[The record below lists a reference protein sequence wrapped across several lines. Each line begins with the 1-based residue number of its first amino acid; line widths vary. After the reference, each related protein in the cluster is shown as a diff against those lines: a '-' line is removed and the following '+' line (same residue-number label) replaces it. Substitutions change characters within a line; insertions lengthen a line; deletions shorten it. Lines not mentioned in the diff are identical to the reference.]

1 MKDWLREGKEG
12 SKGLVT
18 QNYPSKGRPPGNT
31 LIAKTRGGTGHR
43 SAVVLVVGLCLG
55 SGRFGR
61 RLACMAL
68 CRAGRIAVVVREH
81 SEQFGRDAVALVESA
96 SFPNGQVVADLG
108 ISRSSLQVWPREGPA
123 CLARP
128 VALACSHAIAPP
140 WAPPRPDAP
149 PGREK
154 STCARQRPMERQNGR
169 PQHRPAGGFRLV
181 SQRAVDS
188 PPGWGHRLAQSF
200 TCDRGSQS
208 RTAAFTAM
216 ITTHEP
222 GLFHGSRRRRRP
234 GRSHGN
240 PSFRPRLELIRAFLL
255 TGLDPIDSH
264 NIPLSPTNTAPSREP
279 W

>member
-1 MKDWLREGKEG
+1 
-12 SKGLVT
+12 
-18 QNYPSKGRPPGNT
+18 
-31 LIAKTRGGTGHR
+31 
-43 SAVVLVVGLCLG
+43 
-55 SGRFGR
+55 
-61 RLACMAL
+61 MAL
-68 CRAGRIAVVVREH
+68 CRAGRMALVVRGH

-108 ISRSSLQVWPREGPA
+108 ISRSSLQAWLREGRLASRGLSHWPA
-123 CLARP
+123 HTR
-128 VALACSHAIAPP
+128 SRRHG
-140 WAPPRPDAP
+140 PRQGPTADAP

-154 STCARQRPMERQNGR
+154 STCARQRPMERQNSR

-188 PPGWGHRLAQSF
+188 PPGWDRRLAQSF

-234 GRSHGN
+234 GRSHGD
-240 PSFRPRLELIRAFLL
+240 PSFRLRLELIRAFLL

-264 NIPLSPTNTAPSREP
+264 DIPPKSHKHRTLQGAPVSLSSFRVKAACVSQRQRREPPWHSRRTCLETAPP
-279 W
+279 L

>member
-1 MKDWLREGKEG
+1 MFRFWQVW
-12 SKGLVT
+12 ST
-18 QNYPSKGRPPGNT
+18 
-31 LIAKTRGGTGHR
+31 
-43 SAVVLVVGLCLG
+43 VGLYGVVPCWKD
-55 SGRFGR
+55 GR
-61 RLACMAL
+61 R
-68 CRAGRIAVVVREH
+68 VREH
-81 SEQFGRDAVALVESA
+81 SEQFGRNAVALVESA

-154 STCARQRPMERQNGR
+154 STCARQRPMERQNSR

-240 PSFRPRLELIRAFLL
+240 LSFRPRLELIRAFLL
-255 TGLDPIDSH
+255 TGLDPIDLH
-264 NIPLSPTNTAPSREP
+264 NIPPKSHKHRTLQGARVSLSSFRVKAACVSHRQRREP
-279 W
+279 PGTADELVWRQLPSCD